1 MFEKLM
7 LAAAM
12 TLLLNFFLGVSSQQA
27 KGELLFGKNASLT
40 VSLLNSSPDVN
51 ILQTDSN
58 ATSLD

>member
-12 TLLLNFFLGVSSQQA
+12 TLLLNFFLGVSSQQT

-40 VSLLNSSPDVN
+40 VSLLNSSPGMDIPQV
-51 ILQTDSN
+51 DSQ